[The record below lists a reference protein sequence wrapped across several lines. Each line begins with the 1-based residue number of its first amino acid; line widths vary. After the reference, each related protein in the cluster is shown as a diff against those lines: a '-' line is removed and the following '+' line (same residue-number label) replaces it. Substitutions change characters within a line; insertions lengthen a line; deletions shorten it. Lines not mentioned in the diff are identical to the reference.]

1 MESNEDT
8 KVVIDLFSA
17 ANKLC
22 GLLRN
27 KIHFDGLEVFQ
38 IPDVGI
44 NAQTLTPEDVLN
56 ITKPMCWWLPAPDG
70 AVGVLVCP
78 LRNVWFDKNKHALSL
93 PSKDGELS
101 VWFCNLTGNGIPLVA
116 PLFGLVPENW
126 NVTSGIRLCHL
137 EPFDSE
143 KTPEESKAV
152 QRSHKN
158 WGQIALKCF
167 VSTLLGCNKVIH
179 ENNSSAVS

>member
-1 MESNEDT
+1 MESNENT
-8 KVVIDLFSA
+8 QVVIDLFAA

-27 KIHFDGLEVFQ
+27 KIHFDGLEVYQ
-38 IPDVGI
+38 IPDVGF
-44 NAQTLTPEDVLN
+44 NAQNLTADNVLDV
-56 ITKPMCWWLPAPDG
+56 TKPTCWWLPAPDG

-78 LRNVWFDKNKHALSL
+78 LRNVWFDKNKHTLEL
-93 PSKDGELS
+93 PSKDRQMS

-116 PLFGLVPENW
+116 PLFGLVPDEW
-126 NVTSGIRLCHL
+126 NVTARMQTFHL

-152 QRSHKN
+152 QRSHKY
-158 WGQIALKCF
+158 WGNIALKCF